1 MTLTAPPNAVAV
13 AAPRASRDRV
23 VDLVRAGCLLAVVG
37 LHALMVGVSV
47 QGGVPV
53 LENALETWSGFTVF
67 SWIAQMM
74 PLFFILGGF
83 ASITHYRRVR
93 SHGVRPADY
102 IAARLRRLLPV
113 PLAAATM
120 TVLALAGL
128 SLTGVPA
135 DIVATAGWRIS
146 QPLWFLGVY
155 ILCSSLVPLMVWA
168 HERAPRATLAVL
180 GGAIATVD
188 ALRMLTG
195 IDAIGFGN
203 LLFVWLGVQQLGF
216 WLADG
221 RTPGRRHALTAIAA
235 MAGLMA
241 IGASPV
247 NLFDALNPPTA
258 ALALLGVV
266 QLAVFAA
273 LRPRLALWA
282 DHPSLRAASDVIN
295 SRAMTIYSWHM
306 PVVVL
311 LAGLLIVGAES
322 PANLNLPIPL
332 SGEWW
337 VTRPLWLGA
346 AALAVALVVGM
357 TGKLECRRRVTET
370 RAAAA
375 SGRRTALGVVVS
387 AAGVLVV
394 LAGTGALWAWVVGA
408 LMLAVGQLL
417 AGERARSAL
426 GWSTGAHKRTIVVD
440 PVQRSA

>member
-1 MTLTAPPNAVAV
+1 MTLTAPPNAVTA
-13 AAPRASRDRV
+13 AAPCASRDRV

-37 LHALMVGVSV
+37 LHALMVGVSI
-47 QGGVPV
+47 QDGDPV
-53 LENALETWSGFTVF
+53 LENALENWSGFTVF
-67 SWIAQMM
+67 SWIIQMM

-93 SHGVRPADY
+93 SRGVRPADY

-113 PLAAATM
+113 PLAAAGA
-120 TVLALAGL
+120 TVVALAGL
-128 SLTGVPA
+128 SLTGVSA

-168 HERAPRATLAVL
+168 HERAPRVSLIVL
-180 GGAIATVD
+180 GSAIAAID

-221 RTPGRRHALTAIAA
+221 RTPRRRHSLAAVAA
-235 MAGLMA
+235 MVGLMA

-258 ALALLGVV
+258 VLALLGVV
-266 QLAVFAA
+266 QLAVFGAI
-273 LRPRLALWA
+273 RPKLALWA
-282 DHPSLRAASDVIN
+282 DHPSLRAASDAIN

-311 LAGLLIVGAES
+311 LAGLLVVGAGS
-322 PANLNLPIPL
+322 PASLDLSIPL

-337 VTRPLWLGA
+337 MTRPLWLGA
-346 AALAVALVVGM
+346 AALAVAVVVRL
-357 TGKLECRRRVTET
+357 TGSLESRRRVADTT
-370 RAAAA
+370 AAAV

-394 LAGTGALWAWVVGA
+394 LAGTGALWAWIVGA
-408 LMLAVGQLL
+408 LMLAVGQHL
-417 AGERARSAL
+417 AGGWARLPQGRITVVRRRIEVGPAQPSA
-426 GWSTGAHKRTIVVD
+426 
-440 PVQRSA
+440 

>member
-1 MTLTAPPNAVAV
+1 MTLTAPPNAAA
-13 AAPRASRDRV
+13 AAPRVSRDRV

-83 ASITHYRRVR
+83 ASITHYRQVR
-93 SHGVRPADY
+93 SRGVRPADY

-113 PLAAATM
+113 PLAAAAV

-128 SLTGVPA
+128 ALAGVPA

-155 ILCSSLVPLMVWA
+155 ILCAALVPLMVRA
-168 HERAPRATLAVL
+168 HERAPRATLVVL
-180 GGAIATVD
+180 GGAIASID
-188 ALRMLTG
+188 ALRMMTG
-195 IDAIGFGN
+195 IEAIGFGN

-221 RTPGRRHALTAIAA
+221 RTPGRRQALTAIAA
-235 MAGLMA
+235 MVGLMA

-266 QLAVFAA
+266 QLAVFGA
-273 LRPRLALWA
+273 LRPKLALWA
-282 DHPSLRAASDVIN
+282 DHPSLRAASDAIN

-311 LAGLLIVGAES
+311 LAGLLVVAAES
-322 PANLNLPIPL
+322 PANVNLPIPL

-337 VTRPLWLGA
+337 VSRPLWLGA
-346 AALAVALVVGM
+346 AALAVALVVGV
-357 TGKLECRRRVTET
+357 TGKVECQG
-370 RAAAA
+370 RAAGATTTV
-375 SGRRTALGVVVS
+375 SGQRAALGVVVS

-394 LAGTGALWAWVVGA
+394 LAGTGALWAWGIGA
-408 LMLAVGQLL
+408 LMLAVGHHL
-417 AGERARSAL
+417 ASARTRSPLGRSTRAH
-426 GWSTGAHKRTIVVD
+426 GWNLEADSG
-440 PVQRSA
+440 QRVA